1 VAPLVAQVGAGIVA
15 IPGFCQPVSS
25 LSHLAAAAAALV
37 GAFPLIR
44 LGRGRR
50 APVSAL
56 VVYIFCVVAVL
67 LVSGTYHSLARGC
80 AARQVMQRVDYYA
93 IWFLIAGTFTAV
105 HGIMCRGFWRQGV
118 LLFVWIYAA
127 LGIALQVFWFRIFS
141 GVPGLVLYL
150 GLGWVGLGSIIKL
163 GRQIG
168 YRAVRP
174 IWLAGLFFSV
184 GAVLEAMRQPVLIRD
199 WVGPHEI
206 FHLAVIAGVVIHWQF
221 IRTLLLKH
229 APSGVTV
236 VPAGLPPP

>member
-1 VAPLVAQVGAGIVA
+1 MIAHVGAGIGGA

-25 LSHLAAAAAALV
+25 LSHLLAAAAALV
-37 GAFPLIR
+37 AAIPLIR

-67 LVSGTYHSLARGC
+67 LVSGTYHSLDRGC
-80 AARQVMQRVDYYA
+80 AARQMMQRVDYYA
-93 IWFLIAGTFTAV
+93 IWLLIAGTFTAV
-105 HGIMCRGFWRQGV
+105 HGIMCRGFWRQGILV
-118 LLFVWIYAA
+118 FVWVYAA
-127 LGIALQVFWFRIFS
+127 MGIALQVFWFRIFS

-150 GLGWVGLGSIIKL
+150 GLGWVGLGSVIKL

-168 YRAVRP
+168 FRAVRP

-184 GAVLEAMRQPVLIRD
+184 GAVLEAIRQPVIIRD

-206 FHLAVIAGVVIHWQF
+206 FHLAVIAGVLIHWQF
-221 IRTLLLKH
+221 IRTLLIKH
-229 APSGVTV
+229 VPCEIAV
-236 VPAGLPPP
+236 VSVGLPPP